1 MQELTKSNSCSGG
14 SKLGAI
20 GTKLLPK
27 NDTVTKKAK
36 LRDGEREK
44 DTLVLM
50 KMLEPLELASIK
62 TAVTLYVS

>member
-20 GTKLLPK
+20 GTKLLHK

-44 DTLVLM
+44 D
-50 KMLEPLELASIK
+50 KQNEK
-62 TAVTLYVS
+62 TEEFVSVKE